1 MADSPVL
8 AATPVNPSNQDP
20 APENAA
26 VLRCCEAYYCA
37 GRAAKARGENEYYIP
52 KIAGKAY
59 CDAMPMPLDRES
71 IGDYIACVTRGLL
84 MNAIDSK
91 QSTHLLYAAQIALS
105 LLRSEKAGRQ
115 NAA

>member
-1 MADSPVL
+1 
-8 AATPVNPSNQDP
+8 
-20 APENAA
+20 
-26 VLRCCEAYYCA
+26 
-37 GRAAKARGENEYYIP
+37 
-52 KIAGKAY
+52 
-59 CDAMPMPLDRES
+59 MPMPLDRES